1 MTYTNLITRIL
12 ATSSGTEFIIKDL
25 FTGLEWNN
33 IPVANR
39 RSWGTRLLSEVQDGV
54 YLKDI
59 AALNK
64 TSANAQRYR
73 RL

>member
-25 FTGLEWNN
+25 FTGLEWNK

-39 RSWGTRLLSEVQDGV
+39 RSWRTRLLSEVQDGV